1 MQPFVWKVNLQ
12 FMRLLFFIALLVT
25 LVRFEAKA
33 CFILFARDGNRILVA
48 NHEDW
53 TAGDGAVRIIPPAQG
68 RYGSI
73 IFTFSSEGWAQGGMN
88 EKGLFFDAART
99 PYQEV
104 FFDGKREPATF
115 IWQTILDKAS
125 NVEEAIEILQQY
137 NIPELS
143 EVTVM
148 LADASGNA
156 VLVGAYNH
164 SVGVRPVAGNTLL
177 QTNFN
182 QWHPELSEERTCS
195 RYNAASLHVAQF
207 KEVSV
212 ENMLSIL
219 KKTHQDSLTV
229 YSNIYD
235 LQNKTVYTYN
245 KRNFNQ
251 PLTVQLPDFFKNGD
265 CMVSLDSL
273 VKDDDYWK
281 VCLSQRKSMKTIKG
295 KVTDEQ
301 GAPLPYVNIGVPGQN
316 VGTLSDPDGS
326 FEISLSTTLLAD
338 TLRFSSIGYKEHK
351 ASINKLSDST
361 TVRLQSTATMLKEV
375 TISGKR
381 LDRKTKRIGWMGG
394 KDGVLPLDTL
404 QGGGAVALLV
414 EAPASPIF
422 VDKLQVRLMYNSK
435 DTARLRLHFF
445 AYDSLHDRPGE
456 ELLTK
461 EIILEE
467 RKRFGWLRFD
477 LSDKNILLDKKK
489 FFVGF
494 EWIDDQQTR
503 KRMISG
509 LKEWEAWKR
518 AQFEAGNKKV
528 EKIEESGKDAHATY
542 KYDGN
547 MMDWPGFKDLP
558 PFTGLM
564 IESGKTDDT
573 IRLRTFERKT
583 SFGEWKEI
591 NATLNAVI
599 TVVY

>member
-1 MQPFVWKVNLQ
+1 
-12 FMRLLFFIALLVT
+12 MRLPFLIGFFLIIAT
-25 LVRFEAKA
+25 FETQA
-33 CFILFARDGNRILVA
+33 CFILFARDANRILVA

-53 TAGDGAVRIIPPAQG
+53 TARDGAMRIIPPTAG

-73 IFTFSSEGWAQGGMN
+73 IFTFASEGWAQGGMN

-99 PYQEV
+99 PFQEI
-104 FFDGKREPATF
+104 FFEGKSNPTGF
-115 IWQTILDKAS
+115 IWQTILDQAA
-125 NVEEAIEILQQY
+125 NVKEAIAILQQH
-137 NIPELS
+137 NLPELS

-156 VLVGAYNH
+156 VLVGAHNH
-164 SVGVRPVAGNTLL
+164 SVGIWPVAGATLL

-182 QWHPELSEERTCS
+182 QWHPNLSNEPACW
-195 RYNAASLHVAQF
+195 RYDTATRHLAQF

-212 ENMLSIL
+212 ENILSIL
-219 KKTHQDSLTV
+219 RKTHQDSMTV

-235 LQNKTVYTYN
+235 LKNKTVYIYN
-245 KRNFNQ
+245 KRNFDHA
-251 PLTVQLPDFFKNGD
+251 LTVQLPEFFQNGD
-265 CMVSLDSL
+265 CLLSLDSL
-273 VKDDDYWK
+273 EKYNDYSK
-281 VCLSQRKSMKTIKG
+281 VCLVKKTNIKTIRG
-295 KVTDEQ
+295 KITDEH
-301 GAPLPYVNIGVPGQN
+301 GAPLPYVNIGIPGQN

-326 FEISLSTTLLAD
+326 FEISLPGTFLTD

-351 ASINKLSDST
+351 LCINKLSDSA
-361 TVRLQSTATMLKEV
+361 TVVLQSTATLLNEV
-375 TISGKR
+375 TIFSKR
-381 LDRKTKRIGWMGG
+381 LDRKTLRLGWMGG

-414 EAPASPIF
+414 EAPERPLF
-422 VDKLQVRLMYNSK
+422 VDRLQVRLMYNSK

-445 AYDSLHDRPGE
+445 EYDSLQDRPGK
-456 ELLTK
+456 ELLSK

-494 EWIDDQQTR
+494 EWIDDTQTR

-509 LKEWEAWKR
+509 LKKWEAWKR
-518 AQFEAGNKKV
+518 EQFQAGNKKV
-528 EKIEESGKDAHATY
+528 EYIVEPGNDAYPTY
-542 KYDGN
+542 KYHGN

-591 NATLNAVI
+591 NATLNVVVTVI
-599 TVVY
+599 Y

>member
-1 MQPFVWKVNLQ
+1 MQPFVKKLNLKSVRHS
-12 FMRLLFFIALLVT
+12 FIIALFVIIAT
-25 LVRFEAKA
+25 FETRA

-53 TAGDGAVRIIPPAQG
+53 TASDGAIRIVPPAAG
-68 RYGSI
+68 SYGSV

-99 PYQEV
+99 PYQEI
-104 FFDGKREPATF
+104 FFDGKSNPPGF
-115 IWQTILDKAS
+115 IWQTILDQAAT
-125 NVEEAIEILQQY
+125 VEEAIAILQQY
-137 NIPELS
+137 NLPELS

-164 SVGVRPVAGNTLL
+164 RLAVRPVAGTTLL

-182 QWHPELSEERTCS
+182 QWHPGLSDEPACW
-195 RYNAASLHVAQF
+195 RYDAATRHLAQF

-235 LQNKTVYTYN
+235 LTNKRVYTYN
-245 KRNFNQ
+245 KRNFNHA
-251 PLTVQLPDFFKNGD
+251 LTVQLPEIFQNGD
-265 CMVSLDSL
+265 CLVSLDSL
-273 VKDDDYWK
+273 EKDNDYWK
-281 VCLSQRKSMKTIKG
+281 ICLSKNKRIKTIKG
-295 KVTDEQ
+295 KITDEH
-301 GAPLPYVNIGVPGQN
+301 GAPLSFVNIGIPGQN
-316 VGTLSDPDGS
+316 IGTLSDPDGS
-326 FEISLSTTLLAD
+326 FEISVPGMLLTD
-338 TLRFSSIGYKEHK
+338 TLRFSSIGYREHK
-351 ASINKLSDST
+351 ACVNKLSDST
-361 TVRLQSTATMLKEV
+361 TVCLQSTATMLSEV
-375 TISGKR
+375 TISSKR
-381 LDRKTKRIGWMGG
+381 LHHKTQRLGWMGG

-414 EAPASPIF
+414 EAPASPLF

-445 AYDSLHDRPGE
+445 EYDSLHDRPGE
-456 ELLTK
+456 ELLSK
-461 EIILEE
+461 EIFLEE
-467 RKRFGWLRFD
+467 GKRFGWLRFD
-477 LSDKNILLDKKK
+477 LSDKNILLPKKK

-494 EWIDDQQTR
+494 EWIEDMQTR

-509 LKEWEAWKR
+509 LRKWEAWKR
-518 AQFEAGNKKV
+518 AEFEAGNKKV
-528 EKIEESGKDAHATY
+528 ERIVESGNDAYPTY
-542 KYDGN
+542 KYHSN
-547 MMDWPGFKDLP
+547 MMEWPGFKDLP

-583 SFGEWKEI
+583 SFGEWKEM
-591 NATLNAVI
+591 NATLNVVI
-599 TVVY
+599 TVIY